1 MNHPGI
7 FAAGIFAHENGQRLL
22 QILMNLADRGF
33 RGLYDKCRQD
43 VSGAY
48 YQTGLKRVHAWS
60 DDVIQDDIAFVR
72 HTAPDMQDTYES
84 CFAQYVNERFRG
96 GRRPMV
102 KPPSLVE
109 FTRRF
114 LECIGQQ
121 DGVVNGNY
129 FSSGD
134 TLTQRVVCMDAARQ
148 AFYTIVTTENV
159 RVELAS
165 EVSAVAPKAYRQ
177 ADEVSAV
184 APKAYRQA
192 DEESAVAPKA
202 YRQAD
207 EESAVAPK
215 AYRQADEVSAVAPK
229 AYRQADE
236 ESASQISRASSRPIA
251 MREASC
257 DDIGPS
263 DSISQIMVQ
272 GEGDDPPRTGSGMLQ
287 STHTQ
292 YAPRERQ
299 LADAP
304 LASGRDD
311 PVDTGRGARFVTPP
325 QRVSSGTQEER
336 FGGSRV
342 NPRNGLSSMQKH
354 ERRDAPPPVGRHD
367 FDTHRSVAS
376 SRDSQVSIGV
386 KRITSPTQR

>member
-22 QILMNLADRGF
+22 QILMSLADRGF

-121 DGVVNGNY
+121 DGVVNGSY

-177 ADEVSAV
+177 ADE
-184 APKAYRQA
+184 
-192 DEESAVAPKA
+192 DG
-202 YRQAD
+202 
-207 EESAVAPK
+207 
-215 AYRQADEVSAVAPK
+215 
-229 AYRQADE
+229 
-236 ESASQISRASSRPIA
+236 ASQVSRASSRPIA
-251 MREASC
+251 RREASC

-304 LASGRDD
+304 LASGRND
-311 PVDTGRGARFVTPP
+311 PVDTSRGARFVRPP
-325 QRVSSGTQEER
+325 QRVSSGTQGER
-336 FGGSRV
+336 SGGGNG
-342 NPRNGLSSMQKH
+342 NPTNGLSSMQKH
-354 ERRDAPPPVGRHD
+354 ESFAPPPGGRHD

>member
-192 DEESAVAPKA
+192 DEESA
-202 YRQAD
+202 
-207 EESAVAPK
+207 
-215 AYRQADEVSAVAPK
+215 
-229 AYRQADE
+229 
-236 ESASQISRASSRPIA
+236 SQISRASSRPIA

>member
-22 QILMNLADRGF
+22 QILMSLADRGF

-121 DGVVNGNY
+121 DGVVNGSY

-177 ADEVSAV
+177 ADE
-184 APKAYRQA
+184 
-192 DEESAVAPKA
+192 ESAVAPKA

-207 EESAVAPK
+207 E
-215 AYRQADEVSAVAPK
+215 DG
-229 AYRQADE
+229 
-236 ESASQISRASSRPIA
+236 ASQVSRASSRPIA
-251 MREASC
+251 RREASC

-304 LASGRDD
+304 LASGRND
-311 PVDTGRGARFVTPP
+311 PVDTSRGARFVRPP
-325 QRVSSGTQEER
+325 QRVSSGTQGER
-336 FGGSRV
+336 SGGGNG
-342 NPRNGLSSMQKH
+342 NPTNGLSSMQKH
-354 ERRDAPPPVGRHD
+354 ESFAPPPGGRHD

>member
-22 QILMNLADRGF
+22 QILMSLADRGF

-121 DGVVNGNY
+121 DGVVNGSY

-177 ADEVSAV
+177 ADEESAV

-215 AYRQADEVSAVAPK
+215 AYRQADEESAVAPK

-236 ESASQISRASSRPIA
+236 DGASQVSRASSRPIA
-251 MREASC
+251 RREASC

-304 LASGRDD
+304 LASGRND
-311 PVDTGRGARFVTPP
+311 PVDTSRGARFVRPP
-325 QRVSSGTQEER
+325 QRVSSGTQGER
-336 FGGSRV
+336 SGGGNG
-342 NPRNGLSSMQKH
+342 NPTNGLSSMQKH
-354 ERRDAPPPVGRHD
+354 ESFAPPPGGRHD